1 MKPMKAINLKVNLPT
16 LKRRAKKHGIMIQK
30 YGLDAP
36 DNENYMLVDAG
47 TALVFDPYPMT
58 LEQIDQWLDD
68 LDDSDKQAD

>member
-16 LKRRAKKHGIMIQK
+16 LKRRAKKHGVMIQK

-36 DNENYMLVDAG
+36 DNENYMLVDIG

-58 LEQIDQWLDD
+58 LEQIDHWFDILEDD
-68 LDDSDKQAD
+68 